1 KVRIGL
7 DLAWQVAPLRRREA
21 TRRPAPGGRL
31 ARSRLATGWGGAA
44 ALSRD
49 LASQDSPDARRP
61 PPGLELPRAGR
72 APRRRLA
79 RLRRG
84 LRARRPRRRGG
95 SRGAPRRR
103 CGRRRR
109 GPCASSVHLAAR
121 PRRGLAAGLA
131 LRDRLPRRLL
141 RRLRAPERR
150 LQGQVRPRA
159 AASRGGISAQV
170 GPVPLQEEYSKI
182 RGHAR
187 LTHRP
192 ARRVPELAPPPTHP
206 GGAFFC
212 AQAAAAA
219 PAAGQS
225 SRGGKGTRALP
236 CSPGLLLLVLRPR
249 WNRSSE

>member
-159 AASRGGISAQV
+159 AASRGGISAQARA
-170 GPVPLQEEYSKI
+170 PCARARPTPHPP
-182 RGHAR
+182 RGGVFLCAGRRRCAR
-187 LTHRP
+187 
-192 ARRVPELAPPPTHP
+192 
-206 GGAFFC
+206 GGAELPRRKRYASVALFSRPP
-212 AQAAAAA
+212 ASSAA
-219 PAAGQS
+219 PAVEQIF
-225 SRGGKGTRALP
+225 GG
-236 CSPGLLLLVLRPR
+236 
-249 WNRSSE
+249 